1 MQAKNKKVLI
11 FSLVYL
17 PRFVGGAE
25 LAVKE
30 ITDQI
35 TGIDFDMVT
44 LRTEHRRVEKV
55 GNIVVHRVGLYCGG
69 EGALERMIR
78 TIMKYMYPCMAF
90 WKARALHRDKDYD
103 TLWSIMANYAGF
115 ASLFFK
121 QAFPEVSF
129 LLTLQEGDPIP
140 YIKKRV
146 GVFYPVFKKIF
157 ERADLVQTISQ
168 YLANFAVEMGFSGT
182 PIVIPN
188 GVDVRHFS
196 HPLSEV
202 ERGTIRQDLGFSEDD
217 IVLVSASRLVKK
229 NGLEDVIDALRYLP
243 KRYTFLI
250 IGSGELEQVLKSKA
264 KILKLEDRVRF
275 IGYVPHS
282 QLPKYFH
289 ASDVFIRPS
298 LSEGLGSAFLEA
310 MTAGLPVV
318 ATNVGGI
325 SDFLKDKQT
334 GLFCK
339 VEDPESIADTVKLYE
354 NPVLKKSVIENGEAL
369 MKESYEWSTIA
380 REIKKLL

>member
-1 MQAKNKKVLI
+1 M
-11 FSLVYL
+11 
-17 PRFVGGAE
+17 
-25 LAVKE
+25 
-30 ITDQI
+30 
-35 TGIDFDMVT
+35 
-44 LRTEHRRVEKV
+44 
-55 GNIVVHRVGLYCGG
+55 
-69 EGALERMIR
+69 
-78 TIMKYMYPCMAF
+78 
-90 WKARALHRDKDYD
+90 
-103 TLWSIMANYAGF
+103 
-115 ASLFFK
+115 
-121 QAFPEVSF
+121 
-129 LLTLQEGDPIP
+129 
-140 YIKKRV
+140 
-146 GVFYPVFKKIF
+146 
-157 ERADLVQTISQ
+157 
-168 YLANFAVEMGFSGT
+168 ANFAVEMGFSGT
-182 PIVIPN
+182 PTVIPN

-196 HPLSEV
+196 HLLSEV
-202 ERGTIRQDLGFSEDD
+202 ERGTIRQGLGFSEDD

-229 NGLEDVIDALRYLP
+229 NGLKDVIDALRYLP
-243 KRYTFLI
+243 ERYTFLI

-264 KILKLEDRVRF
+264 KSVKLENRVRF

-310 MTAGLPVV
+310 MAAGLPVV

-325 SDFLKDKQT
+325 SDFIKDKQT

-354 NPVLKKSVIENGEAL
+354 NSVLKKSVIENGEAL